1 MKQLF
6 TTLTLLLFTAFTSGA
21 QSNGGHY
28 DYIYRYPVKIIEP
41 TRYSVLAECYGG
53 MIGTFSYD
61 IRPIVMWNPL
71 SSVLEDLKEIE
82 IYFHIL
88 NNSGMDCNEIS
99 GKSANIK
106 MTFDNGAD
114 ISFTTEVG
122 ASALFPDR
130 VALGLQPETEQLS
143 LLATHDIVSWTMNG
157 HTIPIYTPTA
167 GMFAAMFKE
176 LFELEDYSKDI
187 EMCDARPDYQ
197 IFGRHHLCMTVRPKD
212 ATDDS
217 NLMILHPDQWRRLKN
232 KERYEKQTIIIHDE
246 DKDTF
251 VLLDYYDKY
260 DVCGYLDWHTALERF
275 GDRLP
280 TLAAAGLINKCS
292 ELRDAARAFGANNY
306 GNFYWTST
314 SCNESDNKEAY
325 VFCPGKSDVPI
336 ERQNKIAPSNTGVLL
351 VDTVNDFVY
360 KLYFAD
366 TVELWKEMQRK

>member
-71 SSVLEDLKEIE
+71 SSVLEDLKEID

-143 LLATHDIVSWTMNG
+143 LLATHDIVSWTMNS
-157 HTIPIYTPTA
+157 HTIPIDTPTA

-176 LFELEDYSKDI
+176 LFEYVDYNKDI

-232 KERYEKQTIIIHDE
+232 KERYEKQGIIIHDE

-260 DVCGYLDWHTALERF
+260 DVCGYPDWYTALERF

-280 TLAAAGLINKCS
+280 TLAAAKLINES
-292 ELRDAARAFGANNY
+292 NELRDAARAFGGNY
-306 GNFYWTST
+306 GNFYWTNT
-314 SCNESDNKEAY
+314 ACEAPDEDNAY
-325 VFCPGKSDVPI
+325 VFCPGMSDVPI
-336 ERQNKIAPSNTGVLL
+336 ERQNKIAPTNAGVLL
-351 VDTVNDFVY
+351 VDTVDDFVY

-366 TVELWKEMQRK
+366 TVELWKEMHRK